1 MGKCRLTPVA
11 VAEMTP
17 PKPLFSAEDFS
28 VADLY
33 KHPMHKY
40 ADLEDVEPEALAHRA
55 NALHEERC
63 IRQVPAGIDKDVFEQ
78 VCDERDKLWEE
89 NARLKSENVDLFQR
103 WQAKFPELVSV
114 KKELDRLRDTLEWYG
129 DLMNYVQWMTGHI
142 PVIDDQGAQA
152 RAALEAGK

>member
-17 PKPLFSAEDFS
+17 PKPLFSAEDLKLITDYHGRREYS
-28 VADLY
+28 KADCKTAADLF
-33 KHPMHKY
+33 
-40 ADLEDVEPEALAHRA
+40 

-78 VCDERDKLWEE
+78 VCDECDKLWEE